1 MLRLVIVVGV
11 CVFLS
16 ACGGGSGSVKAPGGV
31 NISASISS
39 AGKSASVTF
48 SNSSIASSIEASSSL
63 SSASEASTDLYG
75 LYVALHM
82 GRNNQLLGNQ
92 QREDQFF
99 KFVRDNG
106 FNYLIF
112 YELEGLDSNSM
123 KAQQLA
129 SLIDR
134 AKSTAG
140 VTQVAAALGSANEAD
155 TVVAYNNA
163 YAASARIDVLNVEY
177 EFWNKKNRDI
187 EFAKT
192 ISMLEYFRKV
202 ASANNLVTEIYIG
215 WIDATEAVSLANVT
229 DRILVHYYRQNDVG
243 IVNFGIE
250 RLEWLAAASRKV
262 KVVPIFSN
270 EGPNN
275 TNDLP
280 FMGCWLETNA
290 NQQAYRSW
298 KSQYDALEK
307 PWKENIEVLGST
319 WFIYDKFFDIG
330 TGAVNGC
337 TN

>member
-1 MLRLVIVVGV
+1 
-11 CVFLS
+11 
-16 ACGGGSGSVKAPGGV
+16 
-31 NISASISS
+31 
-39 AGKSASVTF
+39 
-48 SNSSIASSIEASSSL
+48 
-63 SSASEASTDLYG
+63 
-75 LYVALHM
+75 
-82 GRNNQLLGNQ
+82 
-92 QREDQFF
+92 
-99 KFVRDNG
+99 
-106 FNYLIF
+106 
-112 YELEGLDSNSM
+112 
-123 KAQQLA
+123 
-129 SLIDR
+129 
-134 AKSTAG
+134 
-140 VTQVAAALGSANEAD
+140 
-155 TVVAYNNA
+155 
-163 YAASARIDVLNVEY
+163 
-177 EFWNKKNRDI
+177 
-187 EFAKT
+187 
-192 ISMLEYFRKV
+192 
-202 ASANNLVTEIYIG
+202 
-215 WIDATEAVSLANVT
+215 
-229 DRILVHYYRQNDVG
+229 VHYYRQNDVG